1 MAIPQKSNIKM
12 LNLSEITEIY
22 WKRCV
27 LKVSYLN
34 FIEQWHATDLKQ
46 QSECANSE
54 TDLVRSRA
62 RARAML
68 ENSHKRLWNLSTL
81 INIRQDD
88 FLD

>member
-12 LNLSEITEIY
+12 LNLSEITVIY

-27 LKVSYLN
+27 LKVSHLN

-62 RARAML
+62 RAML
-68 ENSHKRLWNLSTL
+68 ENSHRRLWNLSTL
-81 INIRQDD
+81 INIGQDD
-88 FLD
+88 FLN